1 MVSQALLSEACTH
14 AMTYD
19 NKKVAGALVIF
30 GVVQFLLLLV
40 VAEALYPGF
49 SISKN
54 VISDLGVGS
63 TALIFN
69 SSVFLCGLTLVAG
82 AYFVHRVFKYRL
94 LFIFLVLAG
103 AGAMGV
109 GLFPMNHLVPHG
121 IAATIAF
128 FFGSLSAIVS
138 YKLQKSPL
146 SYFSIVLGGLSL
158 VALGLF
164 IVCLRCTLSGGH
176 VCPACLGL
184 GPGGL
189 EHLIVYPTLLW
200 GIGFGGYLIG
210 SSE

>member
-30 GVVQFLLLLV
+30 GAVQFLLLLV
-40 VAEALYPGF
+40 VAEALYPDF

-63 TALIFN
+63 TAFIFN

-103 AGAMGV
+103 VGAMGV
-109 GLFPMNHLVPHG
+109 GLFPMNHRVPHG

-146 SYFSIVLGGLSL
+146 SYFSVVLGGLSL
-158 VALGLF
+158 VALVLF
-164 IVCLRCTLSGGH
+164 IVCLRCILSGGH

-184 GPGGL
+184 GPGGI

>member
-1 MVSQALLSEACTH
+1 
-14 AMTYD
+14 MTYD

-30 GVVQFLLLLV
+30 GVVQFLLLLI
-40 VAEALYPGF
+40 VAESLYPDF
-49 SISKN
+49 SIAEN

-63 TALIFN
+63 TALLFN

-94 LFIFLVLAG
+94 LFIFLVLTG
-103 AGAMGV
+103 VGAMGV
-109 GLFPMNHLVPHG
+109 GLFPMNHLVPHST
-121 IAATIAF
+121 AATIAF

-146 SYFSIVLGGLSL
+146 SYFSVVLGGLSL
-158 VALGLF
+158 AALVLF
-164 IVCLRCTLSGGH
+164 IFCLRCTLGGGH
-176 VCPACLGL
+176 ACSACLGL
-184 GPGGL
+184 GPGGI

-200 GIGFGGYLIG
+200 GISFGGYLIG

>member
-1 MVSQALLSEACTH
+1 
-14 AMTYD
+14 MTYD

-30 GVVQFLLLLV
+30 GVVQFLLLLI
-40 VAEALYPGF
+40 VAESLYPNF

-54 VISDLGVGS
+54 VISNLGGGK

-69 SSVFLCGLTLVAG
+69 SSVFLFGLTLVAG
-82 AYFVHRVFKYRL
+82 AYFIHRVFKYRL

-103 AGAMGV
+103 IGAMGV
-109 GLFPMNHLVPHG
+109 GLFTMYNHRVLHS
-121 IAATIAF
+121 IAALIAF

-146 SYFSIVLGGLSL
+146 SYFSVVLGGLSL
-158 VALGLF
+158 VALVLF
-164 IVCLRCTLSGGH
+164 IVCLRCTLGGSH

-184 GPGGL
+184 GPGGI